1 MAAKARKSASKTP
14 TKKPAPKAKPAAT
27 AQRPLTPKMRVFVA
41 EYLKDANGTQ
51 AAIRAG
57 YSKATAGSQAE
68 RLLKKVEI
76 RRAVDEALSK
86 VEAKCELSVERTL
99 REIARI
105 AYFDA
110 RKLFNADGSPKKL
123 TELDDDTA
131 AAIQGI
137 DVATIGNEEIGIGQ
151 VLKYK
156 AADKN
161 SALDKAMKHFGQY
174 ERDNKQANPGDAL
187 ASLLGK
193 ISASGSRLPVAKRGK
208 A

>member
-27 AQRPLTPKMRVFVA
+27 APRPLTPKMRVFVA

-174 ERDNKQANPGDAL
+174 ERDNKQSNPGDAL